1 MISVLMLNNNH
12 LTRCFPGWEMPLP
25 AASVSRAETSAQDQ
39 QAAAMVDDLESSLPG
54 SRRRSAS
61 RAKPPDK
68 ATLMGAEGE
77 EEEGAGGPG
86 RSGRGTVGQSKGL
99 IEPSL
104 LVAANAGL
112 GASVPLARLLPLW
125 DYMLVRRDKHFG

>member
-1 MISVLMLNNNH
+1 
-12 LTRCFPGWEMPLP
+12 MPLP

-68 ATLMGAEGE
+68 ATFMGAEGE
-77 EEEGAGGPG
+77 EEGGAGGPG
-86 RSGRGTVGQSKGL
+86 RGGRGTVGQSKGL